1 MIHPYIPMACA
12 PPSTVHNQLV
22 KQSLKV
28 NAAHFHRKGSWQI
41 SPVCCCFCS
50 ITLSLLCL
58 KNKKWK
64 NLFLCEYIDQNNEFY
79 ISVSATVLQFN
90 FLLNIKLITSL
101 HFSVVSLFSI
111 LIDFICVIPDSVLLL
126 VLLFFLITICE
137 WEDMVIYVWM
147 HRSTFMTRCG

>member
-1 MIHPYIPMACA
+1 MACA

-58 KNKKWK
+58 FIYFF

-126 VLLFFLITICE
+126 VLLFFL
-137 WEDMVIYVWM
+137 
-147 HRSTFMTRCG
+147 